1 LKAGKSSDDSLK
13 SRNLLPFNFA
23 GLIQPP
29 YIPAPLLPDKQVS
42 NGPKSFDRAGD
53 SDGGLEVRQF

>member
-29 YIPAPLLPDKQVS
+29 YIPAPLLPSTLVPMVS
-42 NGPKSFDRAGD
+42 GQLELWAS
-53 SDGGLEVRQF
+53 GLSAN